1 MLHSIRLPFPCHTG
15 IYQID
20 TVPVGSAPE
29 PAHRDHNPISGRNCK
44 GMTLS
49 NRRNCNIRCILD
61 TYMDVKDVEVSPM
74 DKESRI
80 PTDINKLV
88 NHLKELTT
96 ELTAVHSELYWLALQ
111 EQDVSAKETP
121 AELNIELLAELKGAV
136 DTMRIMLWK
145 YIETASE
152 IDPQKVQDGLES
164 QRLRRVT
171 EFLQLLRDRLVQVPD
186 QQPMSFIERINAA
199 VKERLSDRAA

>member
-1 MLHSIRLPFPCHTG
+1 
-15 IYQID
+15 
-20 TVPVGSAPE
+20 
-29 PAHRDHNPISGRNCK
+29 
-44 GMTLS
+44 
-49 NRRNCNIRCILD
+49 
-61 TYMDVKDVEVSPM
+61 MDQ
-74 DKESRI
+74 ESRSH
-80 PTDINKLV
+80 TDINKLV

-96 ELTAVHSELYWLALQ
+96 EITAVHRELYWLALQ